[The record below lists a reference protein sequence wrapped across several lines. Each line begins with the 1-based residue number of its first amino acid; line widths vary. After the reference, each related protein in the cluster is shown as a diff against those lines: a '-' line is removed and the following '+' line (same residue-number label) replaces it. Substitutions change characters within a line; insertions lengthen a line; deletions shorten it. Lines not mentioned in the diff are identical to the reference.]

1 MTWLIV
7 LIILLILT
15 IGLAVW
21 PNWTTREIFG
31 GQYQDVTH
39 SIKIFSLVPLCF
51 ALLWT
56 LVMCFTAVP
65 AKDDGVIVNFGAV
78 SDRTLDSGIHFK
90 APWSKVVDI
99 DGTIQTDRYHGKED
113 GDDHSSC
120 IEVQIGD
127 GSTTCMSVTNRWRV
141 DPDHT
146 NEVYKN
152 YRSNNPTDHL
162 RDAVVSTQLLA
173 AAQDVAGTYN
183 PVNTLKIVDPADPD
197 SADINFK
204 PDLKAMS
211 KALTENMRE
220 RVGHLVIIEDITI
233 SFLPTPAKTQ
243 DRINAFIREVANTRV
258 KAQEKLSK
266 VEEAKGNEALSDS
279 LKNDPNLLV
288 SKCLDMVADGKVNLP
303 ANFQCFPGGG
313 ASAVFPVK

>member
-1 MTWLIV
+1 MLWLIV
-7 LIILLILT
+7 LVILFVITLFLTLAPKDEGLRPWAVVFFGLMIGWT
-15 IGLAVW
+15 IG
-21 PNWTTREIFG
+21 
-31 GQYQDVTH
+31 
-39 SIKIFSLVPLCF
+39 
-51 ALLWT
+51 
-56 LVMCFTAVP
+56 MCFTTVP
-65 AKDDGVIVNFGAV
+65 AKDDGVISSFGQV
-78 SDRTLDSGIHFK
+78 SDRTLGSGIHVK
-90 APWSKVVDI
+90 APWSKVIDI
-99 DGTIQTDRYHGKED
+99 DGTIQTDRYHGKKD
-113 GDDHSSC
+113 GDNHSSC

-141 DPDHT
+141 DPGHS

-183 PVNTLKIVDPADPD
+183 PVNTLRIVDPNDPT
-197 SADINFK
+197 SANINFK

-211 KALTENMRE
+211 DALTEDMQQRTK
-220 RVGHLVIIEDITI
+220 GLVDIVDITI
-233 SFLPTPAKTQ
+233 SFLPTPPSTQ

-266 VEEAKGNEALSDS
+266 EEEAKGNEALSAS
-279 LKNDPNLLV
+279 LKNDPNVLI
-288 SKCLDMVADGKVNLP
+288 SKCLDMVAEGKANLP

-313 ASAVFPVK
+313 ATAVFPVGK